1 MRRGTTHLAV
11 QPLWVQRLGL
21 IMLPRVRVNGAWLCT
36 VCGSRP
42 GDLAD
47 VVDLHH
53 LRAGDSGAGACER
66 LPVGVFAIEDL
77 ELQTAFDPL
86 AAAALAGEDF
96 IDAWRVQAADQVRS
110 NTFAQGLADFTDPTT
125 LCVAVDRDS
134 WAGVRE
140 QLARRGGSRLSS
152 RTGTAPAP
160 TWDSATVACDCGT
173 RGSCATTIPPSAS
186 SSCPRHDGCVP
197 ELSSG
202 SGGIRRSRAR
212 HQAPRSRPMYS
223 PHSSKARVW
232 GCRSPR
238 LC

>member
-1 MRRGTTHLAV
+1 MSSSLVTVNMPDSPIQPLPRRRPGSGCPVRPLLEAQPVRRGTTHLAG

-21 IMLPRVRVNGAWLCT
+21 IVLPHVRVNGAWLCT

-42 GDLAD
+42 GGLAD
-47 VVDLHH
+47 VVDLRH
-53 LRAGDSGAGACER
+53 LRAVDSGAATGER

-96 IDAWRVQAADQVRS
+96 IDAWRVQAADQVRN

-140 QLARRGGSRLSS
+140 QLGRRGGARLSS
-152 RTGTAPAP
+152 RTGTARSYVGFRNGCVRLRDTGFLRDYNP
-160 TWDSATVACDCGT
+160 DICQLVL
-173 RGSCATTIPPSAS
+173 PPS
-186 SSCPRHDGCVP
+186 RWLCV
-197 ELSSG
+197 
-202 SGGIRRSRAR
+202 
-212 HQAPRSRPMYS
+212 
-223 PHSSKARVW
+223 
-232 GCRSPR
+232 
-238 LC
+238 